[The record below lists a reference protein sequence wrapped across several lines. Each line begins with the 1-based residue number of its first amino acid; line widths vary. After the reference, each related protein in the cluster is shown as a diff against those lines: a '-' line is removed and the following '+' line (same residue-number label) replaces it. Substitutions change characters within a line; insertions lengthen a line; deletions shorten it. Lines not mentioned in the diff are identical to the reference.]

1 VIDEEKGHHIVKT
14 SNRKFIF
21 LADP

>member
-1 VIDEEKGHHIVKT
+1 VVDEEKGHSIVKT